1 MTMRRMTGVMFGA
14 LLACL
19 ALLCA
24 ATGRAYADPT
34 SVVYEGDA
42 KSFVFL
48 PESTDLFRGFKEVMP
63 GDELTQ
69 EITVENGSNDVEARI
84 YLRAETI
91 DERHEGMLSQ
101 MHLTVE
107 QDGSAKLFEAP
118 ASEQGGLRDWVC
130 LGTLQPGGRADLRA
144 VLKVPVEAGNELQGA
159 YGEVVWTFMVE
170 ELPSAQDGGGILGMP
185 RTGDEWAD
193 VLVWGAAAIVSALV
207 ALIAWKRC
215 RSSCGKKRQ
224 L

>member
-170 ELPSAQDGGGILGMP
+170 ELPSA
-185 RTGDEWAD
+185 
-193 VLVWGAAAIVSALV
+193 
-207 ALIAWKRC
+207 
-215 RSSCGKKRQ
+215 
-224 L
+224 

>member
-1 MTMRRMTGVMFGA
+1 
-14 LLACL
+14 
-19 ALLCA
+19 
-24 ATGRAYADPT
+24 
-34 SVVYEGDA
+34 
-42 KSFVFL
+42 
-48 PESTDLFRGFKEVMP
+48 
-63 GDELTQ
+63 
-69 EITVENGSNDVEARI
+69 
-84 YLRAETI
+84 
-91 DERHEGMLSQ
+91 

-224 L
+224 P